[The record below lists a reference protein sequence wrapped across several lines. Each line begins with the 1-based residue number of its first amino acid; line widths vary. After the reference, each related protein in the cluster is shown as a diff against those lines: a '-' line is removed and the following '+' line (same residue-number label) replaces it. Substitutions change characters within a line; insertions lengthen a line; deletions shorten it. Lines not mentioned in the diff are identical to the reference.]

1 MLRKRVASSLA
12 ARRQRT
18 SSGGLRDPDSSHGN
32 VADQQ
37 QAPSSDEEDCLEGE
51 GEVEACKEK
60 PWQRVDKEVYEEQ
73 LEKLQEQLIHSMV
86 ENQALQCEDDSADM
100 HDRHSN
106 PYIESTTRTL

>member
-1 MLRKRVASSLA
+1 MLRNRVASSLA

-18 SSGGLRDPDSSHGN
+18 SSGGPRDPDPSHCN

-37 QAPSSDEEDCLEGE
+37 QAPSSDEEDGLEGGGE

-86 ENQALQCEDDSADM
+86 ENQTLQCEDDS
-100 HDRHSN
+100 HQL
-106 PYIESTTRTL
+106 ICTTAIAIPI